1 MKRILSSLTFLLGLS
16 VALPAIA
23 EKTAIDGIVAVVND
37 EVITARE
44 LNLRVDQYSAQLKK
58 QGTEAPPRD
67 VFARQ
72 LLDRMVYERVQQQ
85 YARETSVRID
95 DASVERALA
104 RIAENNKLTLETF
117 REQLAKDGIVWER
130 FREDIRN
137 EMTLS
142 RLREREVDSRVVVAE
157 PEVDAFLAAHANASN
172 QEVQV
177 AHILL
182 RAPESATPAQWEKL
196 RDKAES
202 LRARLAAGEDFAKLA
217 AASSDAPDALA
228 GGNLG
233 WRKPDRLPTLY
244 ADAIRQLA
252 PGALSQVLRSP
263 AGLHIVKLID
273 QRGGEASGPVE
284 IQKTHVRHIL
294 IKTSDSVSDAE
305 ARQRLEQIRE
315 RIVKG
320 ADFAEQAKR
329 FSADGSAPKGGDL
342 GWIAPGDTVP
352 DFEKAMDALKP
363 GELSAPVQSP
373 FGWHLIRVDERRTE
387 DVANDRRRQQAR
399 AALRERKSEEAYEEF
414 VRQLRDKAFVEF
426 RGAYADADL
435 TQPATK
441 AAAQPTAEP
450 AKK

>member
-1 MKRILSSLTFLLGLS
+1 MKRTLSSLPLLIGL
-16 VALPAIA
+16 ALCLPAQA
-23 EKTAIDGIVAVVND
+23 EKISIDGVVAVVND
-37 EVITARE
+37 EVITSRE
-44 LNLRVDQYSAQLKK
+44 LALRIDQYSAQLKK
-58 QGTEAPPRD
+58 QGTELPPRD

-85 YARETSVRID
+85 FARETSVRVD
-95 DASVERALA
+95 DASVERALV
-104 RIAENNKLTLETF
+104 RIAENNKLPLDEF
-117 REQLAKDGIVWER
+117 KARLAKDGVVWDT

-137 EMTLS
+137 EMTIS
-142 RLREREVDSRVVVAE
+142 RLREREVDSRVVVTE
-157 PEVDAFLAAHANASN
+157 PEVDAFLAAHANAGN

-196 RDKAES
+196 MQKAES
-202 LRARLAAGEDFAKLA
+202 LRARLAAGEDFGKLA
-217 AASSDAPDALA
+217 ASASDAPDALT

-244 ADAIRQLA
+244 ADAIRSLA
-252 PGALSQVLRSP
+252 PGALSAVLRSP

-284 IQKTHVRHIL
+284 VQKTRVRHIL
-294 IKTSDSVSDAE
+294 IKTSDTVSDSE

-329 FSADGSAPKGGDL
+329 FSADGSAPKGGEL

-352 DFEKAMDALKP
+352 QFEKAMDALKP
-363 GELSAPVQSP
+363 GEISAAVQSP
-373 FGWHLIRVDERRTE
+373 FGWHLIQVEERRTE

-399 AALRERKSEEAYEEF
+399 SALRERKSDEAYEEF
-414 VRQLRDKAFVEF
+414 VRQLRDKAFVEL
-426 RGAYADADL
+426 RGAYADADS
-435 TQPATK
+435 TPPATK
-441 AAAQPTAEP
+441 AAVPAAP